1 MASLNSI
8 FDSVGRATSTPRVN
22 VNPSQ
27 GARSK
32 LLSRSRQSTS
42 PPVERVSESE
52 REHINTQISDLE
64 KALQDLT
71 SDYQRCRA
79 ELEQTIRR
87 RRHISFGNI
96 SDVTYQIQRDPK
108 SPLKVVH
115 VDQLKPYE
123 GILPPKNW
131 LPVDTLLDES
141 IEPPE
146 FSRLESSESF
156 EPEDA
161 EIDSASPDFTVPSA
175 EPFRQSRWGRRIKP
189 PVVYSP

>member
-87 RRHISFGNI
+87 RRHISFGNQ
-96 SDVTYQIQRDPK
+96 DGV
-108 SPLKVVH
+108 
-115 VDQLKPYE
+115 E
-123 GILPPKNW
+123 
-131 LPVDTLLDES
+131 E
-141 IEPPE
+141 
-146 FSRLESSESF
+146 
-156 EPEDA
+156 
-161 EIDSASPDFTVPSA
+161 
-175 EPFRQSRWGRRIKP
+175 IKP

>member
-52 REHINTQISDLE
+52 REHINTQI
-64 KALQDLT
+64 
-71 SDYQRCRA
+71 
-79 ELEQTIRR
+79 
-87 RRHISFGNI
+87 
-96 SDVTYQIQRDPK
+96 
-108 SPLKVVH
+108 
-115 VDQLKPYE
+115 
-123 GILPPKNW
+123 
-131 LPVDTLLDES
+131 
-141 IEPPE
+141 
-146 FSRLESSESF
+146 
-156 EPEDA
+156 
-161 EIDSASPDFTVPSA
+161 FTVPSA

>member
-1 MASLNSI
+1 MTKKI
-8 FDSVGRATSTPRVN
+8 T
-22 VNPSQ
+22 
-27 GARSK
+27 
-32 LLSRSRQSTS
+32 
-42 PPVERVSESE
+42 
-52 REHINTQISDLE
+52 
-64 KALQDLT
+64 
-71 SDYQRCRA
+71 
-79 ELEQTIRR
+79 
-87 RRHISFGNI
+87 
-96 SDVTYQIQRDPK
+96 DVTYQIQRDPK

>member
-64 KALQDLT
+64 KTLQDLT

-79 ELEQTIRR
+79 
-87 RRHISFGNI
+87 
-96 SDVTYQIQRDPK
+96 
-108 SPLKVVH
+108 
-115 VDQLKPYE
+115 
-123 GILPPKNW
+123 
-131 LPVDTLLDES
+131 
-141 IEPPE
+141 
-146 FSRLESSESF
+146 ESF

>member
-52 REHINTQISDLE
+52 REHINTQIS
-64 KALQDLT
+64 
-71 SDYQRCRA
+71 
-79 ELEQTIRR
+79 
-87 RRHISFGNI
+87 
-96 SDVTYQIQRDPK
+96 
-108 SPLKVVH
+108 
-115 VDQLKPYE
+115 
-123 GILPPKNW
+123 
-131 LPVDTLLDES
+131 
-141 IEPPE
+141 
-146 FSRLESSESF
+146 
-156 EPEDA
+156 
-161 EIDSASPDFTVPSA
+161 PSA

>member
-52 REHINTQISDLE
+52 
-64 KALQDLT
+64 
-71 SDYQRCRA
+71 
-79 ELEQTIRR
+79 
-87 RRHISFGNI
+87 
-96 SDVTYQIQRDPK
+96 
-108 SPLKVVH
+108 
-115 VDQLKPYE
+115 
-123 GILPPKNW
+123 
-131 LPVDTLLDES
+131 
-141 IEPPE
+141 EPPE

-161 EIDSASPDFTVPSA
+161 EIDSALPDFTVPSA